1 MTQARGFQKFNIMS
15 AKKRNNY
22 GTNPSTGKPF
32 RAQWE
37 VIYEYL
43 REKPGRTITQGEAT
57 QDFGFTRL
65 AAIIKDIEYRVGV
78 TAARRKI
85 VVPTRYGGKVEVS
98 QYWIER

>member
-1 MTQARGFQKFNIMS
+1 M
-15 AKKRNNY
+15 
-22 GTNPSTGKPF
+22 TGKPF
-32 RAQWE
+32 KAQWE

-78 TAARRKI
+78 TPARRKI